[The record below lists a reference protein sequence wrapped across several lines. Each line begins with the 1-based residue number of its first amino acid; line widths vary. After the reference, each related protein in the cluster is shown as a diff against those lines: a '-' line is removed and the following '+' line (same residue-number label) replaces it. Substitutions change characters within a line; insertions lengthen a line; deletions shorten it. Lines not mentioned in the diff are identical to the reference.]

1 MKTVAI
7 ITVLSFYLVA
17 VAFAAPVSAPDAEAQ
32 GKSPDWKRDGW
43 REFDTDLCV
52 LKKRE
57 AEKRGDV
64 LGQGIDNCDM

>member
-1 MKTVAI
+1 MKTLAI
-7 ITVLSFYLVA
+7 IAVLSCLLVSLTL
-17 VAFAAPVSAPDAEAQ
+17 AAPIIAPEIKTLAQ
-32 GKSPDWKRDGW
+32 ESNWKRDGW